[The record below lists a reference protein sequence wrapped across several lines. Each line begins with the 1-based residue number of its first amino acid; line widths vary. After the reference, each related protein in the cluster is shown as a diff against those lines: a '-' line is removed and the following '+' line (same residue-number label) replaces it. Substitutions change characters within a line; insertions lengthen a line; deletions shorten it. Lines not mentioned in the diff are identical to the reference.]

1 MIGLPMTSI
10 STALGYPYSTDY
22 QALKVPRLQIQ
33 TLLHRLLDGRRRP
46 VIGSSFRIGRFRV
59 RLKSGIRDLPSL
71 AGISG
76 PFEEFWLNS
85 V

>member
-46 VIGSSFRIGRFRV
+46 VIGSSFRIGRFCV
-59 RLKSGIRDLPSL
+59 GVEIQV
-71 AGISG
+71 AGIY
-76 PFEEFWLNS
+76 PLWLAYRVHS
-85 V
+85 KSFR